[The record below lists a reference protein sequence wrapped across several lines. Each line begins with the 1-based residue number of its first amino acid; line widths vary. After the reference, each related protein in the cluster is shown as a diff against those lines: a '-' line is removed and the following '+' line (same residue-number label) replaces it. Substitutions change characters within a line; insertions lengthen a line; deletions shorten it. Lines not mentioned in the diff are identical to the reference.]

1 LSIKDNINEI
11 KKEFTTDEQML
22 LSAFKLEKFYK
33 RHKIKIISAIAI
45 IILVVG
51 GNKIVQIIEENR
63 LNSAN
68 EAYLTL
74 LKDSNN
80 SEALGILRDKN
91 PLLFELYSY
100 KMAVQNRDI
109 KILER
114 LTSSKNGLIADIS
127 NYHLSV
133 LEKKSVSSDIYQDM
147 AIMNNANLLIK
158 QGKISEAK
166 NQLALIDENSPLF
179 NISKILKHYTIKG
192 K

>member
-1 LSIKDNINEI
+1 
-11 KKEFTTDEQML
+11 
-22 LSAFKLEKFYK
+22 
-33 RHKIKIISAIAI
+33 
-45 IILVVG
+45 
-51 GNKIVQIIEENR
+51 
-63 LNSAN
+63 
-68 EAYLTL
+68 
-74 LKDSNN
+74 
-80 SEALGILRDKN
+80 
-91 PLLFELYSY
+91 
-100 KMAVQNRDI
+100 
-109 KILER
+109 
-114 LTSSKNGLIADIS
+114 LIADIS